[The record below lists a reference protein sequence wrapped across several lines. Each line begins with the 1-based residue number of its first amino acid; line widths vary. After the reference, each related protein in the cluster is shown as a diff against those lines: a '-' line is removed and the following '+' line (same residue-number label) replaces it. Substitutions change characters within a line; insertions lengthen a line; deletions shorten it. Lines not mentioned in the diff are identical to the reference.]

1 MSRTIDP
8 VRQPPRSVTRPA
20 GEPPGAFAFPGCR
33 PFRLSRDAV
42 DTYDGR
48 FEFWDAETETA
59 WAVAEPTGGAHERPS
74 RRLAA
79 LCEVIASL
87 RGGPIECRGSVDLV
101 WNAADRTRRRIL
113 QADEVVWIYPAR
125 ARIPEGGLILGTHDL
140 PDVVLEVDHTTD
152 VRRGKLDLYAA
163 WGSRRSGSRCPTSR
177 RCRARRGERRA
188 DRLPAAAAAA
198 TVPSRPTG
206 RPSQLV
212 PDAIHAAL
220 NEPVRRRDRP
230 RGLAR
235 VPDLGARDGTGPDDT
250 PWLHQQRAASR
261 SEGRNEGR
269 RQERVAVLRTILA
282 GRGMEALEPVL
293 VASDAAGVPLADALE
308 AVQRCRDAADLRERL
323 ARADRGAE
331 PHDR

>member
-101 WNAADRTRRRIL
+101 WNAAERTRRRIL

-125 ARIPEGGLILGTHDL
+125 ARIPEGGLILGTHDR

-163 WGSRRSGSRCPTSR
+163 WEFPEVWVEVPDVT
-177 RCRARRGERRA
+177 
-188 DRLPAAAAAA
+188 
-198 TVPSRPTG
+198 TPSRPTG
-206 RPSQLV
+206 RAPGLTVCRRTATGRYRAAAASGAL
-212 PDAIHAAL
+212 PGWSAEAIHAAL
-220 NEPVRRRDRP
+220 NEPVRSPATTRALERV
-230 RGLAR
+230 AR
-235 VPDLGARDGTGPDDT
+235 TLGARDGTGPDDT

-261 SEGRNEGR
+261 SEGRTE
-269 RQERVAVLRTILA
+269 ERAVVLRTLLA
-282 GRGMEALEPVL
+282 GRGMGHLEPVL
-293 VASDAAGVPLADALE
+293 AESDAAALPLAVALE
-308 AVQRCRDAADLRERL
+308 AVQRCRDAADLRVRL
-323 ARADRGAE
+323 TRPDRAAAASDR
-331 PHDR
+331 

>member
-1 MSRTIDP
+1 MYRTTDSAL
-8 VRQPPRSVTRPA
+8 RGPRSVTRPA
-20 GEPPGAFAFPGCR
+20 SEPPGAGAFPGCR

-101 WNAADRTRRRIL
+101 WNAAERTRRRIL
-113 QADEVVWIYPAR
+113 QADEVVWIYPSR

-152 VRRGKLDLYAA
+152 VRRGKLDLFAA
-163 WGSRRSGSRCPTSR
+163 WRFPEVWVEVPDVTTPSRPAGRTPGLTVYR
-177 RCRARRGERRA
+177 RTAAGRYR
-188 DRLPAAAAAA
+188 AAAASGALPGWTA
-198 TVPSRPTG
+198 
-206 RPSQLV
+206 
-212 PDAIHAAL
+212 DAIHAAL
-220 NEPVRRRDRP
+220 NEPVRSP
-230 RGLAR
+230 ATAR
-235 VPDLGARDGTGPDDT
+235 ALERVAGTLGTRDGTGPDDT
-250 PWLHQQRAASR
+250 PWLREQRAASR
-261 SEGRNEGR
+261 RE
-269 RQERVAVLRTILA
+269 ERAAVLRALLA
-282 GRGMEALEPVL
+282 ERGMARLEPVL
-293 VASDAAGVPLADALE
+293 AESDATALPLGVALE
-308 AVQRCRDAADLRERL
+308 AVQGCRDAADLRARL
-323 ARADRGAE
+323 TRPDGAAE